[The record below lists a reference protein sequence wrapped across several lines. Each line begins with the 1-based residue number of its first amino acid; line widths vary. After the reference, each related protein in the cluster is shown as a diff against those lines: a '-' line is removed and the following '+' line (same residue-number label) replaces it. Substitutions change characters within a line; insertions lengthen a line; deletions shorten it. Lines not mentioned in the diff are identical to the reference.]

1 MARYKTFVATGMVP
15 DGRLYAGDLNAIQD
29 FAASA
34 SDFTSTVDVGTLRVG
49 DPTLQLFKYGAGEFR
64 MTGAMRFDGILRG
77 LSGIVAG
84 AFTTAQR
91 DAIPP
96 GSRPY
101 GLLILNT
108 TTNEYQWNSGTDAV
122 PVWGVPGGGQPGPHH
137 ATHAPGA
144 SDAIDYTL
152 VNMRGLRSAK
162 PAASSLNSGLF
173 YFETDWGALWRSNG
187 TVWEKVAQSGTA
199 VKVTLAQ
206 FATLSPA
213 DGDTVFLEVVA
224 GTLWHLRY
232 NSGSSGPK
240 WEFLGGPGITA
251 KSDSTLTTSSSTYG
265 GGSPAI
271 SIPRAGE
278 YDVHFGCVI
287 GGNTPNQDNHG
298 RMSFSGPGVSA
309 SDAIAFF
316 ATLMHGQIHAI
327 GGSKV
332 ERVTF
337 SGAGTVGGQYRTE
350 FSDPIDFRN
359 RYISVIPRRIS

>member
-1 MARYKTFVATGMVP
+1 MVP

-49 DPTLQLFKYGAGEFR
+49 DPTLQLFKYGANEFR
-64 MTGAMRFDGILRG
+64 MTGAMRFDGILRA
-77 LSGIVAG
+77 LSGLVAG

-108 TTNEYQWNSGTDAV
+108 TTNEYQWNSGTDAI
-122 PVWGVPGGGQPGPHH
+122 PVWGVPGGGMPGPHH

-144 SDAIDYTL
+144 SDPIDYTL
-152 VNMRGLRSAK
+152 VHLRGTRAAK
-162 PAASSLNSGLF
+162 PAASSTNNGLL
-173 YFETDWGALWRSNG
+173 YFETDWGAMWRSNG
-187 TVWEKVAQSGTA
+187 TVWEKVSQSGSA

-206 FATLSPA
+206 FSTLSPA
-213 DGDTVFLEVVA
+213 EGDEVFLEVTV

-232 NSGSSGPK
+232 NVSGGTHK
-240 WEFLGGPGITA
+240 WEFLGGPAITA
-251 KSDSTLTTSSSTYG
+251 KADSTFSTASGSYSTST
-265 GGSPAI
+265 PAI

-278 YDVHFGCVI
+278 YDVHFGCII

-298 RMSFSGPGVSA
+298 RMSIGGAGLGA
-309 SDAIAFF
+309 SDAQAFF
-316 ATLMHGQIHAI
+316 VTLVHGQIIAA

-332 ERVTF
+332 ERVTLT
-337 SGAGTVGGQYRTE
+337 AGTLSGQYRTD

-359 RYISVIPRRIS
+359 RFISAIPRRIS